1 MDFNLT
7 SDQSTWEEKAT
18 IFAQNEIAP
27 CVSQLEED
35 LAFRAQLFH
44 KMGKENFFLLFLQDT
59 LSYLLALKNIAK
71 VDAGIA
77 VAMAVTNM
85 VAEAISFYGDE
96 TQKEKYLRAI
106 ANGELVP
113 ASFALTENMA
123 GSDARN
129 LQMIA
134 NKVGSAYF
142 LQGEK
147 KFITNGDMA
156 GVLIVIAKTA
166 PDQMTAF
173 LVDRGATGMSVIKKE
188 RKLGLLTANL
198 VALRFE
204 RCPAQILGKL
214 GEGFKIAMRSLD
226 SRR

>member
-1 MDFNLT
+1 
-7 SDQSTWEEKAT
+7 
-18 IFAQNEIAP
+18 
-27 CVSQLEED
+27 
-35 LAFRAQLFH
+35 
-44 KMGKENFFLLFLQDT
+44 
-59 LSYLLALKNIAK
+59 
-71 VDAGIA
+71 
-77 VAMAVTNM
+77 M